1 MNLLKFWLRL
11 LLHSKK
17 QRPLRGEPKVGGPSR
32 SSFEAWIRAYRQRL
46 NDDRGRHQ
54 GS

>member
-11 LLHSKK
+11 LLRSKK
-17 QRPLRGEPKVGGPSR
+17 QRPFRGEVKVSGPTPAC
-32 SSFEAWIRAYRQRL
+32 FEAWIRAYRQRL